1 MPFDVGSAPLANDFI
16 RGNLQ
21 KMYRNGRKSKAFA
34 VSPQGAGGIFVGQG
48 SPEEAVRRGLVLGG
62 SRAGVPCVSAAGH
75 ATFVVPNPP
84 TLIVVSPLRATSK
97 TFPTPVEREP
107 IARR

>member
-48 SPEEAVRRGLVLGG
+48 SPEEAVRRALGFCG
-62 SRAGVPCVSAAGH
+62 SRAGGACGGVAVVRAFRVPRPSALNVGWP
-75 ATFVVPNPP
+75 VPGARR
-84 TLIVVSPLRATSK
+84 SPRAA
-97 TFPTPVEREP
+97 REP
-107 IARR
+107 